1 MRGKETRGDHITT
14 EFRIPPAY
22 AGKSSV
28 PSQFRMNRRDHPRIC
43 GEKPVLPC
51 QFMYVSGS
59 PPHMRGKDFSS
70 DLLHFDVRITPA
82 YAGKSLP
89 AFRSSSP
96 SSGSPPHMRGKVV
109 AHGCLLLDVGITP
122 AYAGKSTAGAA
133 FDRAV
138 EDHPRI
144 CGEKV
149 YRALS
154 PDFHQGS
161 PPHMRGK
168 VSTLL
173 CGLPVPCSA
182 EGTDCCSHWLHCR
195 ESYRI

>member
-59 PPHMRGKDFSS
+59 PPHMRGK
-70 DLLHFDVRITPA
+70 
-82 YAGKSLP
+82 
-89 AFRSSSP
+89 
-96 SSGSPPHMRGKVV
+96 VV

-122 AYAGKSTAGAA
+122 AYAGKREAA
-133 FDRAV
+133 
-138 EDHPRI
+138 
-144 CGEKV
+144 
-149 YRALS
+149 S
-154 PDFHQGS
+154 
-161 PPHMRGK
+161 RGGR
-168 VSTLL
+168 T
-173 CGLPVPCSA
+173 
-182 EGTDCCSHWLHCR
+182 
-195 ESYRI
+195 

>member
-82 YAGKSLP
+82 YAGKREFCANCYILNKDHPRICGEKSGYFDL
-89 AFRSSSP
+89 RNSVL
-96 SSGSPPHMRGKVV
+96 GSPPHMRGK
-109 AHGCLLLDVGITP
+109 D
-122 AYAGKSTAGAA
+122 
-133 FDRAV
+133 
-138 EDHPRI
+138 
-144 CGEKV
+144 
-149 YRALS
+149 
-154 PDFHQGS
+154 
-161 PPHMRGK
+161 
-168 VSTLL
+168 
-173 CGLPVPCSA
+173 
-182 EGTDCCSHWLHCR
+182 
-195 ESYRI
+195 